1 MKTFIASDVSAAVA
15 AIQAALGDLF
25 KRAEQVGSS
34 YINSSGQGEDLD
46 IVVLCADP
54 GATLPLKM
62 RMEEAGYRATG
73 GESGE
78 DDEFT
83 TLRKGDVNVML
94 TVDEDWW
101 WNFVK
106 SAEVCKALHL
116 RYKWERVAVHRVL
129 MNDED
134 AETAR
139 EVAQDK
145 YGLEL

>member
-83 TLRKGDVNVML
+83 T
-94 TVDEDWW
+94 
-101 WNFVK
+101 
-106 SAEVCKALHL
+106 VCKALHL